1 MRVLFRLYKR
11 SVALLEPAC
20 RMMEKINILHEM
32 FAWHAHARH
41 LRYMTARKRAAAAIF
56 RDRSLICMQLQRGRL
71 IAIRNTIRGARRLID
86 TRMWP
91 DVGEF
96 RRLACMKPIHG
107 CLDLP
112 HFNDLFY

>member
-1 MRVLFRLYKR
+1 
-11 SVALLEPAC
+11 
-20 RMMEKINILHEM
+20 MMERINIQHEM
-32 FAWHAHARH
+32 FAWHSQARR
-41 LRYMTARKRAAAAIF
+41 LRRFTARQRAAAAIF
-56 RDRSLICMQLQRGRL
+56 RDRTMICMQQQLRRL

-107 CLDLP
+107 CIDLP
-112 HFNDLFY
+112 HYNDLFP

>member
-32 FAWHAHARH
+32 FAHYAQARR
-41 LRYMTARKRAAAAIF
+41 LRHITARQRAASTIF
-56 RDRSLICMQLQRGRL
+56 RDRSMICMQLQLRRL

-91 DVGEF
+91 EVGEF

-107 CLDLP
+107 CIDLP
-112 HFNDLFY
+112 HFNDLFP